1 MSFSGLPNHE
11 ANALEGRRLLKL
23 SRRRILLTITMA
35 ALLGLGMFLRIF
47 PSSGFK
53 RVGFDEHGYM
63 VFVKQIQAPGVW
75 NYGRAPSCR
84 RRALPSWRRLPLS
97 ERCFNE
103 FRALR
108 PTAITAG
115 VLMLLLCA
123 LFAYRLG
130 HFP

>member
-1 MSFSGLPNHE
+1 MGGSTEMSFSGLPNRE

-63 VFVKQIQAPGVW
+63 VFVKQIQA
-75 NYGRAPSCR
+75 
-84 RRALPSWRRLPLS
+84 
-97 ERCFNE
+97 
-103 FRALR
+103 
-108 PTAITAG
+108 AG
-115 VLMLLLCA
+115 VGNYDA
-123 LFAYRLG
+123 VVKVYVERQFKRPGAVVPATRLAFLAPAAVIG
-130 HFP
+130 EVLQ